1 MKLFTNNPIARV
13 DVPIITSSRSRP
25 SPPSSSDFGNL
36 IPIRDR
42 RMINVNRTAIWATI
56 LFCFLIPL
64 FNRTKIIPITTGIRE
79 VGDPDSK

>member
-1 MKLFTNNPIARV
+1 MKLFTNNPMARV

-56 LFCFLIPL
+56 LFRSGLL
-64 FNRTKIIPITTGIRE
+64 EETT
-79 VGDPDSK
+79 